1 MGASTNLKPTY
12 TSLASCTSWTH
23 PLFFY
28 ITKVRYP
35 KPCGFCQKQRT
46 YKTTC
51 LHSHAK
57 RTECTKPHDHNQPIN
72 WNLIPRKD
80 AMIPQ
85 KAQIHHLLNS
95 QVLAIFPPSA
105 TIPATLHYP
114 GFENLPTLSTRW
126 YVIVFYI
133 FYIFY
138 NLAHIHFQYI
148 SWITSPTQPPL
159 HQPHLRPSTIQQILP
174 IT

>member
-72 WNLIPRKD
+72 WNLIPQKD

-105 TIPATLHYP
+105 TIPATLHYSA
-114 GFENLPTLSTRW
+114 FFYKMVCDRFFTS
-126 YVIVFYI
+126 FYI
-133 FYIFY
+133 SY
-138 NLAHIHFQYI
+138 NLTHSFQYI
-148 SWITSPTQPPL
+148 SRITSPIQPTL
-159 HQPHLRPSTIQQILP
+159 HHLHLQLSTIQQILP